1 MAASLFERAR
11 AKGHA
16 AACNNLAL
24 CYEEGRGVPE
34 QDLER
39 ARALY
44 EEAAA
49 GGIVGAHS
57 GAGYLALMQGQLRAR
72 RAAVYTPSTTFHHHI

>member
-1 MAASLFERAR
+1 VGAARSDAAAAAAALFERAR
-11 AKGHA
+11 QKGHT

-34 QDLER
+34 QDLDR
-39 ARALY
+39 ARVLY

-49 GGIVGAHS
+49 GGIVVGTLYKLNPVRHHS
-57 GAGYLALMQGQLRAR
+57 A
-72 RAAVYTPSTTFHHHI
+72 